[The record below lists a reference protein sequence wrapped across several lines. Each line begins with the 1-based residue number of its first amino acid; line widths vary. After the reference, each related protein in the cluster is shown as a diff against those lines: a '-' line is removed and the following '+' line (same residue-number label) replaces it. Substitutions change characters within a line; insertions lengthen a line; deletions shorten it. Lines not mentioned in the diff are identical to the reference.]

1 MRKAGRLRGA
11 AVASVARLYS
21 SVRCMS
27 PDRACRGAPEGTR
40 FACVPKQPG
49 PRKAAMGIGLITVC
63 DAAFRAAPLAPVCPR
78 AVPHTRVGTKAG
90 GCHGAVA
97 WRFSRIPTAPSR
109 LSATAL
115 ASPEHG
121 DPVKRG
127 ACSRLAR
134 MYHQP
139 PLRRICTAL
148 VGTEGSNP
156 VCSSAESTNYRFLG
170 GGGASAVCSAVPN
183 VRIHLPSSGESANYH
198 SFCHGRWMVNPS
210 EPDPVARGLYSVRG
224 RRGAAT

>member
-1 MRKAGRLRGA
+1 MPGRARGNQVRLRPKTTRPTKSGYGDWSHHRLRCGIFALRRSRRLVLAQFLIHELARRPAGA
-11 AVASVARLYS
+11 TERW
-21 SVRCMS
+21 
-27 PDRACRGAPEGTR
+27 
-40 FACVPKQPG
+40 PG
-49 PRKAAMGIGLITVC
+49 G
-63 DAAFRAAPLAPVCPR
+63 FREYQ
-78 AVPHTRVGTKAG
+78 
-90 GCHGAVA
+90 
-97 WRFSRIPTAPSR
+97 TAPSR

-115 ASPEHG
+115 ASPELG

-127 ACSRLAR
+127 ACFRLAR

-156 VCSSAESTNYRFLG
+156 VCSSGESTNYGFLG

-183 VRIHLPSSGESANYH
+183 VQIHLPSSGESANYH